1 VSTYDTRVHPYVQ
14 AGMHTTRTYVPID
27 RMYEKELLLRACIYI
42 RFGAGSEG
50 ATME

>member
-27 RMYEKELLLRACIYI
+27 RMYEKELVACIYI
-42 RFGAGSEG
+42 RRFGAGSEG